1 MIVVKNETEKMLE
14 ELTKNNS
21 QLKEYADQYGRQ
33 LEAAVAVTEL
43 RKNARISQRDLAE
56 KAGVS
61 KSTITRIEK
70 GNMNP
75 SLKTLD
81 KLGAAV
87 GKHLSISYD

>member
-1 MIVVKNETEKMLE
+1 MKNETEKMLE

-87 GKHLSISYD
+87 GKYLSISYD